1 MRIEAKIEMRDE
13 KAFEFSVKWL
23 AAEVLQLALKD
34 LADVK
39 KITAHNTARLWL
51 KEESYSPFG
60 FRWCLSQCEVN
71 PNYIR
76 SMIKEI
82 EAGKKFF
89 EIKRRLKR

>member
-1 MRIEAKIEMRDE
+1 MRDE

-39 KITAHNTARLWL
+39 KITVHNTARLWL
-51 KEESYSPFG
+51 KDESYSPFG
-60 FRWCLSQCEVN
+60 FRWCLSQCEIN

-76 SMIKEI
+76 GMIKEI